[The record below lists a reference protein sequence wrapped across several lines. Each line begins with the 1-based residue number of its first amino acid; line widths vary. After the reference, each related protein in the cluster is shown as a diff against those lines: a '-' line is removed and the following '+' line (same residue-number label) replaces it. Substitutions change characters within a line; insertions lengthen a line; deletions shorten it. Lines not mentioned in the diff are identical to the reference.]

1 MDNNQLL
8 KEWKRNSIRIGSPTN
23 LLAAITSFI
32 PVIWLCTK
40 YNCWPDPK
48 LVFSAWGM
56 VALSFG
62 AFYIVEPVSYYA
74 SLGLTGTYLSFLSG
88 NIGNMR
94 VPCATM
100 ALETTGSKPGT
111 LQAEV
116 ASTMAICGS
125 IVTNLI
131 ATTSAVLVGSAV
143 VSVLPEFITAAL
155 TKYAAAAIFGGT
167 FGTYAV
173 KYPKIAVFGIGLPL
187 LLKFTIAPPTWM
199 LIIVSVF
206 GSLGFGRF
214 LYVKENK
221 STASKN
227 A

>member
-8 KEWKRNSIRIGSPTN
+8 KEWKKNSIRIGCPTN
-23 LLAAITSFI
+23 LLAAVTAFI
-32 PVIWLCTK
+32 PVIWLCVK
-40 YNCWPDPK
+40 YDCWPDPK
-48 LVFSAWGM
+48 LVLSAWGM

-94 VPCATM
+94 VPCATV
-100 ALETTGSKPGT
+100 ALESTESEPGT

-131 ATTSAVLVGSAV
+131 ATTSAVLIGSAV
-143 VSVLPEFITAAL
+143 VSVLPAIISSAL

-167 FGTYAV
+167 FGTWAV
-173 KYPKIAVFGIGLPL
+173 KYPKVAIFGLGLPL
-187 LLKFTIAPPTWM
+187 LLKFTIAPPTWV

-206 GSLGFGRF
+206 GSLGFARL

-221 STASKN
+221 AK
-227 A
+227 